1 MDSERQ
7 LRSQFVRALDEA
19 LPGAP
24 WLESAVAER
33 LRGRRP
39 SAVGALWIPGQRGIR
54 LVAGVVI
61 VAIAV
66 AALGMAISRG
76 WLLGSHI
83 SPAPAHTTLSIAA
96 YQGETARDWK
106 AFDAANNFNCTSF
119 SDTACLPAVARA
131 DIVTRQ
137 WLADLESYAP
147 PGKFAALDELLRRHL
162 TRVLADD
169 AAFVAAFRA
178 QDASG
183 TGAASKLFVAELQ
196 AIDVIAEA
204 VVFAFQAPVAT
215 YQSIVATDE
224 TSLHACVLCQS
235 STQPVTCRLD
245 QTTGCA
251 DKVAEVRQLVER
263 FQLDLVKHYAPDSF
277 ANLDARLQADLVT
290 VDRQLAAMESALS
303 SGDQAALDIS
313 LTALEQAIAHVEDDA
328 VAISGS

>member
-7 LRSQFVRALDEA
+7 LRSQFVRALDDA

-39 SAVGALWIPGQRGIR
+39 SAVGALWMPGQRGIR
-54 LVAGVVI
+54 LVAGIVV

-76 WLLGSHI
+76 WLLGSQI
-83 SPAPAHTTLSIAA
+83 SPVPAHTTLSISA
-96 YQGETARDWK
+96 YQGETARDQK

-119 SDTACLPAVARA
+119 NDASCLPNVTRA
-131 DIVTRQ
+131 DAVTRQ

-147 PGKFAALDELLRRHL
+147 PAKFAALDELLRYHL

-169 AAFVAAFRA
+169 AAFVAAFHA
-178 QDASG
+178 QDGAG
-183 TGAASKLFVAELQ
+183 TGAASKLFVTDLH
-196 AIDVIAEA
+196 AIDLMAEA
-204 VVFAFQAPVAT
+204 VVLAFPAAVST
-215 YQSIVATDE
+215 YQSIVGTDE

-235 STQPVTCRLD
+235 STRPVTCRID

-251 DKVAEVRQLVER
+251 DKVA
-263 FQLDLVKHYAPDSF
+263 
-277 ANLDARLQADLVT
+277 
-290 VDRQLAAMESALS
+290 
-303 SGDQAALDIS
+303 
-313 LTALEQAIAHVEDDA
+313 
-328 VAISGS
+328 